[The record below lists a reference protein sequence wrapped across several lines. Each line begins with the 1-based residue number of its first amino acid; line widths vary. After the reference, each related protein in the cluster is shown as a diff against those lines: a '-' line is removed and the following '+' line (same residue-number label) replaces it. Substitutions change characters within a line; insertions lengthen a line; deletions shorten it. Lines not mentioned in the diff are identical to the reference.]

1 MNDVRE
7 RVQVWETN
15 LVFINLH
22 TAVMCCWLSSYC
34 LLCVRSSANSLSSRK
49 TVLPCTPSLRH
60 NQSYVEWETP
70 AFILPDLW
78 LSAVQIWTQLTT

>member
-49 TVLPCTPSLRH
+49 TVPHAHRACDTISLMWNGRH
-60 NQSYVEWETP
+60 PLSFYQIYGSQQSR
-70 AFILPDLW
+70 
-78 LSAVQIWTQLTT
+78 S